1 MHRGL
6 ILLVLKGPIVVFV
19 GCIGHISREVPV
31 NLQYRV
37 SERGHAYY
45 FMQKHECHI
54 TFLHTDF
61 FNVKPSFV
69 QILTIW
75 E

>member
-6 ILLVLKGPIVVFV
+6 ILLVLKGPIAVFV

-54 TFLHTDF
+54 TLLHTDF

>member
-6 ILLVLKGPIVVFV
+6 ILLVLKGPIAVFV

-31 NLQYRV
+31 SLQCRV

-54 TFLHTDF
+54 TLLHTDF
-61 FNVKPSFV
+61 F
-69 QILTIW
+69 
-75 E
+75 

>member
-6 ILLVLKGPIVVFV
+6 ILLVLKEPIAFFV

-31 NLQYRV
+31 SLQYRV

-45 FMQKHECHI
+45 FMQKHKSHI
-54 TFLHTDF
+54 ALLHTDF
-61 FNVKPSFV
+61 FNVRPSFL

-75 E
+75 D